1 VVGVAERR
9 AGVGHHLGV
18 VDEHRAITL
27 LDGDQP
33 AVSMLMFASAVYAAT
48 S

>member
-1 VVGVAERR
+1 LVGVAARR
-9 AGVGHHLGV
+9 AGVDHLGV

-33 AVSMLMFASAVYAAT
+33 AVSMLMFASAVYTAT